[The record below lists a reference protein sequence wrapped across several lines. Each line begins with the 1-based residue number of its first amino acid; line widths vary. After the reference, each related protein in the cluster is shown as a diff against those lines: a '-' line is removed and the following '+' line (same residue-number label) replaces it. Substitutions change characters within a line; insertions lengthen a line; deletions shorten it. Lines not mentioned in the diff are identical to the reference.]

1 MRCFKNARAYV
12 AGKGIVRTDI
22 AFDAKIRSI
31 GNADGD
37 EIELPRGVLV
47 APAFIDGHIHGA
59 GGADAM
65 DGTLDA
71 LGAIADTLAREGT
84 ARFCATTMT
93 QSKDNTLAALAAVKA
108 YRAQNRSG
116 GAAVIGV
123 HLEGPFVSDKRA
135 GAQPREYIVKPD
147 IALFDEYSRA
157 SGGCVKQLTIAPE
170 TDGAYELIR
179 HATARGVV
187 CSIGHS
193 DATYAEARRAAE
205 CGARC
210 VTHTFNAQSPFTHRE
225 AGVVGAALLTDAT
238 YAELIADG
246 IHVSVPAI
254 KLLLKNKPTDKLVL
268 ITDSI
273 RAKGL
278 RDGESELGGQKVFV
292 KNGAARLGDGTLA
305 GSVLKMNDA
314 VKLLVDECGAD
325 LTRAIDCAT
334 VNPANNL
341 GIAENYGSIATGK
354 AADFVVLDDGL
365 DVLMTVRDGEIIY
378 SKL

>member
-12 AGKGIVRTDI
+12 AGKGIVITDI

-31 GNADGD
+31 GSADGE

-65 DGTLDA
+65 DGTPDA

-84 ARFCATTMT
+84 ARFCATPMT

-157 SGGCVKQLTIAPE
+157 SGGCVKQITIAPE
-170 TDGAYELIR
+170 TDGACELIR
-179 HATARGVV
+179 YASARGVV

-225 AGVVGAALLTDAT
+225 AGVAGAALLTDAL

-292 KNGAARLGDGTLA
+292 KNGEARLGDGTLA

-314 VKLLVDECGAD
+314 VKLLVNECGAD

>member
-1 MRCFKNARAYV
+1 M
-12 AGKGIVRTDI
+12 
-22 AFDAKIRSI
+22 
-31 GNADGD
+31 
-37 EIELPRGVLV
+37 
-47 APAFIDGHIHGA
+47 
-59 GGADAM
+59 
-65 DGTLDA
+65 
-71 LGAIADTLAREGT
+71 
-84 ARFCATTMT
+84 
-93 QSKDNTLAALAAVKA
+93 
-108 YRAQNRSG
+108 
-116 GAAVIGV
+116 
-123 HLEGPFVSDKRA
+123 
-135 GAQPREYIVKPD
+135 
-147 IALFDEYSRA
+147 
-157 SGGCVKQLTIAPE
+157 
-170 TDGAYELIR
+170 
-179 HATARGVV
+179 

-225 AGVVGAALLTDAT
+225 AGVAGAALLTDAT